1 MRDYPDPPPGAPLG
15 VRQCPEESRGTY
27 PYYLYG
33 EHYYRPVNAPGTSE
47 VDAAMESEDSKPRQ
61 RKSSRTSEL
70 SDGVSSMVLDER
82 DATLRHDTCA
92 SAKPIEGDEKII
104 IDKPPE
110 NANSPLAA
118 KDLPTGH
125 TSITTP
131 QHRIIRHPQTPT
143 SPKETAPPCSV
154 SHPSMS
160 ISNILNHDMR
170 QIRTPEPSTVLQPSC
185 QMVMDKQ
192 DEKGPSKEGVRRL
205 PHRQSAPTSFHV
217 EQPED
222 DDDPTDSF
230 HETLN
235 VSYVNVLAKPKA
247 KQKLGEQGSH
257 VCKICNITFTRNFD
271 LQRHNQ
277 RHKEETDEDKAR
289 RTCTNCNRLLSRVDA
304 TKRHVDTLPDSCNHI
319 RKKEGKMML
328 PPMPQSHYDTCKAMY
343 YKLAQE
349 TKKPKG
355 RKKAVAVP

>member
-1 MRDYPDPPPGAPLG
+1 MQGYPDDSSPPPLDIY
-15 VRQCPEESRGTY
+15 ESPNKSRRTH
-27 PYYLYG
+27 PYYPHR
-33 EHYYRPVNAPGTSE
+33 EHCYRPADAPATSK
-47 VDAAMESEDSKPRQ
+47 VAAAMEGEEETNPRQ
-61 RKSSRTSEL
+61 RRSSRASEL
-70 SDGVSSMVLDER
+70 SDEVSSMVLDER
-82 DATLRHDTCA
+82 DAILRHSTCA
-92 SAKPIEGDEKII
+92 SADRIGGDQN
-104 IDKPPE
+104 IDKARECVNPLLDAE
-110 NANSPLAA
+110 NLA
-118 KDLPTGH
+118 TGY
-125 TSITTP
+125 TSITTS
-131 QHRIIRHPQTPT
+131 QLRVIRHPPTPT

-160 ISNILNHDMR
+160 ISNILNHDIR
-170 QIRTPEPSTVLQPSC
+170 QLQTPEPSTVLQPITVI
-185 QMVMDKQ
+185 QKQ
-192 DEKGPSKEGVRRL
+192 DEKCGPSKEGIRRL
-205 PHRQSAPTSFHV
+205 PHRQSAPTSFDV

-235 VSYVNVLAKPKA
+235 GSNVNALAKPKA
-247 KQKLGEQGSH
+247 KQKFGEQGSH
-257 VCKICNITFTRNFD
+257 ICKICDKTFTRNFD

-277 RHKEETDEDKAR
+277 RHNKEETNEDKAR
-289 RTCTNCNRLLSRVDA
+289 RTCTNCDRLLSRVDA

-328 PPMPQSHYDTCKAMY
+328 PPMPQSHYDICKAKY